1 MAEDSNLGWSG
12 LQQATAELIGENR
25 PGTANWD
32 PDNSVTNRVNEKFM
46 EQFRQNGGKVPGELA
61 DVPCLIIT
69 TTGAKTGKKRPV
81 PLAYHNYGGRILII
95 ASMGGAK
102 NNPPWYHNL
111 VANPDVVVELGG
123 ETYDATAVIT
133 EGRDRDACF
142 QSVCEALPVFSEYQG
157 RAGRTIPVI
166 ELKRK

>member
-1 MAEDSNLGWSG
+1 MNGRLNLVWAD
-12 LQQATAELIGENR
+12 LQEATAELIGENR
-25 PGTANWD
+25 PGTERWD
-32 PDNSVTNRVNEKFM
+32 PANSVTNRVNERFLA
-46 EQFRQNGGKVPGELA
+46 EFRENGGKVPGELE

-69 TTGAKTGKKRPV
+69 TKGAKTGKKRPV
-81 PLAYHNYGGRILII
+81 PLAYHNFAGRILII

-111 VANPDVVVELGG
+111 AANPDVVVELGG

-133 EGRDRDACF
+133 EGGDRDACF
-142 QSVCEALPVFSEYQG
+142 KSVCEALPVFSEYQA
-157 RAGRTIPVI
+157 RAGRTIPVV

>member
-1 MAEDSNLGWSG
+1 MANESNLGWAD
-12 LQQATAELIGENR
+12 LQEATAELIGENR

-32 PDNSVTNRVNEKFM
+32 PGNSVTNRVNETFM
-46 EQFRQNGGKVPGELA
+46 DQFRKNGGKVPGELE

-111 VANPDVVVELGG
+111 IANPDVVVELGG
-123 ETYDATAVIT
+123 ETYDATAIIT
-133 EGRDRDACF
+133 EGSDRDACF
-142 QSVCEALPVFSEYQG
+142 KSVCEALPVFSEYQG
-157 RAGRTIPVI
+157 RADRTIPVI